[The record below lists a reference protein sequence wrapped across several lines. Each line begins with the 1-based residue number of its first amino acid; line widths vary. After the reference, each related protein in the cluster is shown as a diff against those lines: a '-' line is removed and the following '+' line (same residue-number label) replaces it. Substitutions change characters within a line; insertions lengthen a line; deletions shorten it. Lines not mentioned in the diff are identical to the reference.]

1 MAPDRAELARRL
13 DHTLLKPQATAAEVE
28 RLCAEA
34 LEHGFFSV
42 CVAPCRIPQAARLL
56 AGSAVLPIT
65 VIGFPLGFQST
76 PVKAFEAARAVEQ
89 GTREI
94 DMVLN
99 VGALKDRDE
108 AAVAADIEAVA
119 RSCGAPVKVILET
132 ALLTDAEKVLAC
144 RLAAGAGAAFV
155 KTCTGFS
162 GGGATEADVR
172 LLRANVPGHIGV
184 KASGGIRTRAQALA
198 LLAAGADRL
207 GASASVAIVTED

>member
-1 MAPDRAELARRL
+1 VTVSRAELARRL

-28 RLCAEA
+28 RLCDEA

-42 CVAPCRIPQAARLL
+42 CVAPCRLPLAARSLV
-56 AGSAVLPIT
+56 GSAVLPIT
-65 VIGFPLGFQST
+65 VVGFPLGFQST
-76 PVKAFEAARAVEQ
+76 PVKVFEAARSVEE
-89 GTREI
+89 GAREI

-99 VGALKDRDE
+99 VGALKDGDE
-108 AAVAADIEAVA
+108 VAVARDIEAVV
-119 RSCGAPVKVILET
+119 RSAGVPVKVILET
-132 ALLTDAEKVLAC
+132 ALLSDAEKIQAC

-172 LLRANVPGHIGV
+172 LLRANVPAHVGV

-207 GASASVAIVTED
+207 GASASVTIVMEG